1 MIISVSRR
9 TDIPAYYSP
18 WFWNRLRDGY
28 VLVRQPVN
36 ERRVSRI
43 VLHPDVVDGFVF
55 WTKNPAPL
63 MPRLAE
69 LADYAYYFQFTV
81 THYGPDIEP
90 GVPDKEKEIIPA
102 FRCLAET
109 IGPERVI
116 WRCDPLLVS
125 ERYDVDFHLK
135 SFEKF
140 DAHSRASRADAYSAT
155 STYTGA

>member
-55 WTKNPAPL
+55 WTKNPIPML
-63 MPRLAE
+63 PRLGE
-69 LADYAYYFQFTV
+69 LSEYTYYFQFTLNS
-81 THYGPDIEP
+81 YG
-90 GVPDKEKEIIPA
+90 
-102 FRCLAET
+102 F
-109 IGPERVI
+109 
-116 WRCDPLLVS
+116 S
-125 ERYDVDFHLK
+125 HL
-135 SFEKF
+135 FTPF
-140 DAHSRASRADAYSAT
+140 PT
-155 STYTGA
+155 